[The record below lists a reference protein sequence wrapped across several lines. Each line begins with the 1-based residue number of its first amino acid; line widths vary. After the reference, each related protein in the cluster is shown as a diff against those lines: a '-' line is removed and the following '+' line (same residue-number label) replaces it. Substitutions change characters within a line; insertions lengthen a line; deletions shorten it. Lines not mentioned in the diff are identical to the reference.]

1 MTKDVNVVVMDFPNT
16 KTKEL
21 VMENEDG
28 TYTIFINSRLS
39 YDGQLEAYKHAM
51 KHINED
57 DFQKTDVQNIE
68 AEAHSII
75 HSRNAKPIPSAEYE
89 SEIHRLRRQ
98 RRKLQRQMREHE
110 KRLRFIIEECGVD
123 LLSQGEHRR
132 LYGDEL

>member
-68 AEAHSII
+68 AEAHSIMR
-75 HSRNAKPIPSAEYE
+75 SYDAKPVPSVEYE
-89 SEIHRLRRQ
+89 SEIRRLRRQ
-98 RRKLQRQMREHE
+98 RRKLQRQMKEYE
-110 KRLRFIIEECGVD
+110 KRLRFIINECGVD
-123 LLSQGEHRR
+123 LLSRGECYR